1 MSHRRSQP
9 PGTRRCRSAARGFTL
24 IELVIAVTIVGI
36 LATVAY
42 PSFMNQVRK
51 ARRSDAMDFASRIQ
65 QLQERYRVNNTSYAA
80 SIAALG
86 LASGASSSGYYTL
99 TSAAGAGGAA
109 GSAYTVTAVAVAGTS
124 QASDTTCT
132 TMIVTL
138 SAGVLSYTPAACW
151 GR

>member
-1 MSHRRSQP
+1 MV
-9 PGTRRCRSAARGFTL
+9 
-24 IELVIAVTIVGI
+24 ELVIALTIVAI

-42 PSFMNQVRK
+42 PGLMNQIRK

-65 QLQERYRVNNTSYAA
+65 QLQERYRVNNTTYAA

-86 LASGASSSGYYTL
+86 LASGASTNGYYTL

-109 GSAYTVTAVAVAGTS
+109 GSAYAVTAVAVAGTS
-124 QASDTTCT
+124 QASDTACT
-132 TMIVTL
+132 TMTVTL
-138 SAGVLSYTPAACW
+138 SAGALSYTPATCW

>member
-51 ARRSDAMDFASRIQ
+51 ARRSDAIEFASRIQ